1 MRATSQ
7 RRKELSGTARADRV
21 REELTFKTGAK
32 MPGYLNKAA
41 RAEWKRIGPELEAA
55 GILTEASANIF
66 ASHCVSFALW
76 RECLE
81 SIATEGQTIYVTS
94 QTRTGSTTVPKPNP
108 AVRNLGEHQRAMLA
122 SAKLFGIDPL
132 SRPRIEAQPVT
143 PVKPTG
149 AAHPQNCTCATCDPY
164 NLEM

>member
-7 RRKELSGTARADRV
+7 RLKELKGTARNDRARKELT
-21 REELTFKTGAK
+21 LKTGAK
-32 MPGYLNKAA
+32 MPSYLSKAA

-66 ASHCVSFALW
+66 ASYCVSFALW

-81 SIATEGQTIYVTS
+81 SIATQGQVVLVTS

-143 PVKPTG
+143 PAKPTETV
-149 AAHPQNCTCATCDPY
+149 HPANCTCATCDPY